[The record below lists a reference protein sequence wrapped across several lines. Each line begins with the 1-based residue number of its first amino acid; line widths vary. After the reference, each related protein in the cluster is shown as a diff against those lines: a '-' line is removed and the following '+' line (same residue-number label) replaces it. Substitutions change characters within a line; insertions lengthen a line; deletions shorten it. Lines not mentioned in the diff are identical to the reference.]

1 MERIIIKSLI
11 LLTLLT
17 NWTIGL
23 ALCPTGCSCEDERL
37 LVRCHDGNNLDI
49 LPITLN
55 PATERLIIK
64 FNAIRIIDSSIQFYS
79 ELRMLDLSNNQIYL
93 TEDKIFIYQHRL
105 LQLHLNNNKISD
117 INNNTFKG
125 LVRLETLNLRGNYI
139 MELRNGIFASTPN
152 VEYLNLGQNRISVI
166 EPEALAGLKNLKTL
180 YLDDNILTNI
190 PNYAF
195 KSIPYLAELFIGLNS
210 LNTLENDAFRNL
222 INLASLDVHG
232 SLLTNISH
240 AAFYRLRNLKSLDIS
255 DNSFT
260 KIPTAALSNLQRL
273 ESLKIGQNDFEI
285 IEEGSF
291 FGLSFLRKIDISGNK
306 NLKTIQPGAFAAN
319 ANLESITITGN
330 KLMTDINDG
339 VFSDL
344 PNIKNVDLRAN
355 AFMTFREQLLP
366 WDSLKSFELADNP
379 ISCDCEMKWL
389 HHILSKN
396 KNNNIDIICTSPS
409 QFYGKAIHEIPL
421 SSFGCSNESSFGTFI
436 LLLFIVAPITIILI
450 YKNRHYLRHKCQPR
464 KTQFINNDADCS
476 FEQHHIYEEI
486 HSVKNHHH
494 HGNSGNNNITNTNCH
509 DLMNYNNAVNSN
521 IYSFGYPYI
530 HQSHVTQPIYLPT
543 GLYNESK
550 IVPLYTTT
558 TPSSTTTAT
567 THQLT

>member
-1 MERIIIKSLI
+1 MERLIIKSLV

-23 ALCPTGCSCEDERL
+23 ALCPAGCSCEDERL

-105 LQLHLNNNKISD
+105 LQIHLNNNKISN

-139 MELRNGIFASTPN
+139 MELKNGVFATTPN
-152 VEYLNLGQNRISVI
+152 VEYLNLGQNRIAVI
-166 EPEALAGLKNLKTL
+166 EPEALMGLKNLKTL
-180 YLDDNILTNI
+180 YLDDNILTSI
-190 PNYAF
+190 PNFAF
-195 KSIPYLAELFIGLNS
+195 KNVPYLAELFIGLNS

-222 INLASLDVHG
+222 INLAALDIHG

-255 DNSFT
+255 DNSLT
-260 KIPTAALSNLQRL
+260 KIPTASLSSLQRL

-285 IEEGSF
+285 IGEGSF

-306 NLKTIQPGAFAAN
+306 YLKQIQPGAFAAN
-319 ANLESITITGN
+319 PNLESITITAN
-330 KLMTDINDG
+330 KLMTDIHDG

-344 PNIKNVDLRAN
+344 PNIKNVDLRNN
-355 AFMTFREQLLP
+355 AFVTIREQLLP
-366 WDSLKSFELADNP
+366 WESLKSFELADNP

-389 HHILSKN
+389 HHIMSGNRKN
-396 KNNNIDIICTSPS
+396 SYDIICTAPS
-409 QFYGKAIHEIPL
+409 KFYERPIHEIPHSDL
-421 SSFGCSNESSFGTFI
+421 GCTNESSFGTYLCI
-436 LLLFIVAPITIILI
+436 LLLVVSTTSILV
-450 YKNRHYLRHKCQPR
+450 YKNRHFLRHKCQPH
-464 KTQFINNDADCS
+464 KTQFINNDADYS

-486 HSVKNHHH
+486 HAVK
-494 HGNSGNNNITNTNCH
+494 HGNDHLSNNN
-509 DLMNYNNAVNSN
+509 LMNYNNAVNSN
-521 IYSFGYPYI
+521 IYSFGYPYVT
-530 HQSHVTQPIYLPT
+530 HSAVTQPIYLPT
-543 GLYNESK
+543 GLYNEK
-550 IVPLYTTT
+550 IVPLYTT
-558 TPSSTTTAT
+558 SSSVAA
-567 THQLT
+567 HQLT

>member
-1 MERIIIKSLI
+1 MEHLIINSLV
-11 LLTLLT
+11 LLIILT
-17 NWTIGL
+17 NWTTGL
-23 ALCPTGCSCEDERL
+23 ALCPAGCSCEDERL

-64 FNAIRIIDSSIQFYS
+64 FNSIRIIDSSIQFYS

-105 LQLHLNNNKISD
+105 LQLHLNSNKISD

-139 MELRNGIFASTPN
+139 MELKNGVFANTPN
-152 VEYLNLGQNRISVI
+152 VEYLNLGQNRIAII
-166 EPEALAGLKNLKTL
+166 ESEALMGLKNLKSL
-180 YLDDNILTNI
+180 YLDDNILTSI
-190 PNYAF
+190 PNFAF
-195 KSIPYLAELFIGLNS
+195 KSVPYLAELFIGLNS

-222 INLASLDVHG
+222 INLAALDVHG

-255 DNSFT
+255 DNSLS

-273 ESLKIGQNDFEI
+273 ESLRVGQNDYEI

-306 NLKTIQPGAFAAN
+306 ILKQIQPGAFAAN
-319 ANLESITITGN
+319 PNLESITISTN
-330 KLMTDINDG
+330 KLLTDIHDG

-344 PNIKNVDLRAN
+344 PNIKNVDLRNN
-355 AFMTFREQLLP
+355 AFVTIREQLLP
-366 WDSLKSFELADNP
+366 WESLKSFELADNP

-389 HHILSKN
+389 QKLMNKN
-396 KNNNIDIICTSPS
+396 KKNSFDIICTSPS
-409 QFYGKAIHEIPL
+409 QFYERPIHEIPHNNL
-421 SSFGCSNESSFGTFI
+421 GCSSESSIGTFVG
-436 LLLFIVAPITIILI
+436 LLLIVVPVTAILI
-450 YKNRHYLRHKCQPR
+450 YKNRHYLRHKSHLQ

-486 HSVKNHHH
+486 HSVKQQNGHDHI
-494 HGNSGNNNITNTNCH
+494 NN
-509 DLMNYNNAVNSN
+509 LMNYNNEVNSN
-521 IYSFGYPYI
+521 IYSFGYPNYS
-530 HQSHVTQPIYLPT
+530 HQHQHHQPIYLPT
-543 GLYNESK
+543 GLYNEK
-550 IVPLYTTT
+550 NVPLYTT
-558 TPSSTTTAT
+558 SSSPAMN
-567 THQLT
+567 QLT

>member
-1 MERIIIKSLI
+1 MERIIIKSLV

-23 ALCPTGCSCEDERL
+23 ALCPAGCSCEDERL

-79 ELRMLDLSNNQIYL
+79 ELRLLDLSNNQIYL

-139 MELRNGIFASTPN
+139 MELRNGIFATTPN
-152 VEYLNLGQNRISVI
+152 IEYLNLGQNRIAVI
-166 EPEALAGLKNLKTL
+166 EPEAFSGLKNLKTL
-180 YLDDNILTNI
+180 YLDDNILTSI
-190 PNYAF
+190 PNFAF
-195 KSIPYLAELFIGLNS
+195 KSIPYLAELFIGMNS
-210 LNTLENDAFRNL
+210 LSTLENDAFRNL
-222 INLASLDVHG
+222 INLAALDVRG
-232 SLLTNISH
+232 SMLTNISH

-255 DNSFT
+255 DNSLT
-260 KIPTAALSNLQRL
+260 KIPTGALSSLQRL
-273 ESLKIGQNDFEI
+273 ESLKVGQNDFEI

-306 NLKTIQPGAFAAN
+306 YLKQIQPGAFAAN
-319 ANLESITITGN
+319 PNLETITISAN
-330 KLMTDINDG
+330 KLMTEIQDG

-344 PNIKNVDLRAN
+344 PNIKSVDLRNN
-355 AFMTFREQLLP
+355 AFETIREQWLP
-366 WDSLKSFELADNP
+366 WESLKSFELADNP

-389 HHILSKN
+389 HELLGKSK
-396 KNNNIDIICTSPS
+396 KNNYEIVCTSPS
-409 QFYGKAIHEIPL
+409 KFYEERIDEIPREEL
-421 SSFGCSNESSFGTFI
+421 GCVNESSFGTFLGLCLI
-436 LLLFIVAPITIILI
+436 IAPLTAVLI
-450 YKNRHYLRHKCQPR
+450 YKNRHYLRHKCQPN

-486 HSVKNHHH
+486 NSVKH
-494 HGNSGNNNITNTNCH
+494 NSDN
-509 DLMNYNNAVNSN
+509 LMNYNNAVNSN
-521 IYSFGYPYI
+521 IYSFGYP
-530 HQSHVTQPIYLPT
+530 HLVHHPSLVNPQPIYLPT
-543 GLYNESK
+543 GLYNEK
-550 IVPLYTTT
+550 VVPLYTTT
-558 TPSSTTTAT
+558 S
-567 THQLT
+567 HQLT